1 MKFKIIEKEE
11 EKMEEL
17 LEILNE
23 IDDSIDYE
31 NETALIDDQL
41 LDSFAII
48 TLVSELEDAFD
59 ISIEASEMM
68 PVNFNSAKAIWAMVQ
83 RLQEDCLSMIREA
96 SLLVSVAVSQSGISS
111 FCSVRRSKSAICF
124 GVAGCTFLILY

>member
-83 RLQEDCLSMIREA
+83 RLHED
-96 SLLVSVAVSQSGISS
+96 
-111 FCSVRRSKSAICF
+111 
-124 GVAGCTFLILY
+124 

>member
-48 TLVSELEDAFD
+48 TLYQSWRMHL
-59 ISIEASEMM
+59 ISALK
-68 PVNFNSAKAIWAMVQ
+68 PL
-83 RLQEDCLSMIREA
+83 R
-96 SLLVSVAVSQSGISS
+96 
-111 FCSVRRSKSAICF
+111 
-124 GVAGCTFLILY
+124 

>member
-1 MKFKIIEKEE
+1 
-11 EKMEEL
+11 MEEL

-59 ISIEASEMM
+59 ISIEAFEMM

-83 RLQEDCLSMIREA
+83 RLQED
-96 SLLVSVAVSQSGISS
+96 
-111 FCSVRRSKSAICF
+111 
-124 GVAGCTFLILY
+124 